1 MSAVRLLPWPVHEG
15 LEYLVGVFLVLAPFL
30 FGFRDSTAFP
40 VLIAVGVVLLALAVL
55 TGGAL
60 GVVDVIPPPVHAALD
75 YVIGFFLILAPFLF
89 AFVDVDAALYCSL
102 FLGLA
107 HLVMSLLTAY
117 RRRTGSE
124 STQAAPQA

>member
-15 LEYLVGVFLVLAPFL
+15 IEYLAGVFLVLAPFV
-30 FGFRDSTAFP
+30 FGFRDTTAFP
-40 VLIAVGVVLLALAVL
+40 VLIAVGVVMLALAVL

-60 GVVDVIPPPVHAALD
+60 GVVDVIPAPVHAALD